1 MKLNTNGVM
10 MSILILIFMI
20 LTCHTMNYL
29 YPKKRIQ
36 IINPNIK
43 GNCSTYSNCS
53 GKGPDTCNCSGK
65 GTDKSNYDSNTTN
78 ELNTFI
84 NIPKNTNYNKIYYT
98 NQNEKQLCDE
108 HAKLPCKKTCSDDDY
123 SLSDSELA
131 FLYKFAY
138 EEAGREILMRTIRGE
153 DGFEY

>member
-36 IINPNIK
+36 INNPNIK
-43 GNCSTYSNCS
+43 GKCPTYSNCS
-53 GKGPDTCNCSGK
+53 GKGTDTCNCSGK

-78 ELNTFI
+78 KLNTFI
-84 NIPKNTNYNKIYYT
+84 NIPISKNSVKIV
-98 NQNEKQLCDE
+98 
-108 HAKLPCKKTCSDDDY
+108 
-123 SLSDSELA
+123 
-131 FLYKFAY
+131 
-138 EEAGREILMRTIRGE
+138 
-153 DGFEY
+153 